1 MHGGATPGPG
11 TLETSGIREEMELPG
26 QDDAPPPPP
35 AASWIPSGRFA
46 AFLDRRFLIGERGS
60 TPGREVVAGITSF
73 LAAAYLIIVIPSLL
87 ASGGMDRGAATTAA
101 ILVLV
106 AGSIFMGLYANLP
119 FIVGPGIGGSV
130 ILGVTLAQIDGI
142 PWQTGLGIALISG
155 LLFVLLTVTGARTLV
170 VKMIPPP
177 IKLGLG
183 ASIGFFIAM
192 LGCRDAG
199 MVAINERSQALTLGN
214 FSEPGPIVAL
224 VGLAVAIALQTRRI
238 PGGILAGIIVAA
250 LLGIP
255 LGLTGLPNSAVSLP
269 HSLAPVAF
277 KLDPL
282 SAIALAALPYVFAY
296 FAAEFFSTLGTTLA
310 IGGKAGL
317 TDKQGN
323 LPNIQRPFLVDATAA
338 TLAPVIGI
346 PAPTALVES
355 GAGVEAGGRTG
366 LTPVTAAA
374 CFFATLLLL
383 PLAMAIPRE
392 ATAPALI
399 LVGVSMLGTIRNLS
413 SDDLTDLLPPIL
425 MILLTLISN
434 SFGTGI
440 AGGILVHVL
449 VKLLAGRARE
459 VPIGLYI
466 LTLPLAYYFYVA
478 TTAH

>member
-1 MHGGATPGPG
+1 MHDGKPGAG
-11 TLETSGIREEMELPG
+11 TLETSGLREELVIPG
-26 QDDAPPPPP
+26 QDEAPPPLPD
-35 AASWIPSGRFA
+35 ASWKASGSFA
-46 AFLDRRFLIGERGS
+46 TFLDRRFLIGERGS

-73 LAAAYLIIVIPSLL
+73 LAAAYLIVVIPSLL
-87 ASGGMDRGAATTAA
+87 ASGGMDRGAVTTAA

-106 AGSIFMGLYANLP
+106 AGSIFMGIYANLP

-130 ILGVTLAQIDGI
+130 ILGVTLAQVDGI
-142 PWQTGLGIALISG
+142 PWQTGLGIALVSG
-155 LLFVLLTVTGARTLV
+155 LLFVLLTLTGARTLV

-177 IKLGLG
+177 VKLGLG

-199 MVAINERSQALTLGN
+199 MVAINERSQALALGD
-214 FSEPGPIVAL
+214 FGQPGPIVAL
-224 VGLAVAIALQTRRI
+224 VGLAVAIALQARRI
-238 PGGILAGIIVAA
+238 PGGIMAGIIVAA

-255 LGLTGLPNSAVSLP
+255 LGLTNFPSSPASLP
-269 HSLAPVAF
+269 HSIAPVAF

-282 SAIALAALPYVFAY
+282 SAITLAALPYVFAY

-310 IGGKAGL
+310 VGGKAGL
-317 TDKQGN
+317 TDKEGN
-323 LPNIQRPFLVDATAA
+323 LPDIQRPFLVDASSA
-338 TLAPVIGI
+338 TLAPLIGI
-346 PAPTALVES
+346 PAPTALIES

-366 LTPVTAAA
+366 LTPIIAAL

-383 PLAMAIPRE
+383 PLAMSIPRE

-399 LVGVSMLGTIRNLS
+399 LVGVSMLGSIRNLAG
-413 SDDLTDLLPPIL
+413 DDLTDLLPPIL

-440 AGGILVHVL
+440 AGGILAHVL

-459 VPIGLYI
+459 VPLGLVI
-466 LTLPLAYYFYVA
+466 LAVPLAYYFYIA